1 MGEAVHEAARAAPGP
16 GIFGPPRYDGL
27 FGRDRRTPD
36 SFWISLRY
44 FNIYRMAVAVLF
56 LGITLFYGD
65 ALNLGSY
72 RLTFFRGV
80 CVAYLAAGLVFQS
93 VLRNLKDLFNL
104 QLSAHIFVDIVAIT
118 LLMYASGG
126 IRSGLG
132 VMLLIALTGAAL
144 VAPRRLSTLYA
155 ALAGIALLLEQ
166 TYWVL
171 RFDAPEANF
180 LQPALL
186 AAGGFAGAGVVGWLA
201 QRVAANEQ
209 LARERG
215 RALET
220 QLRVNQLVIA
230 DMQDGVLVLDRD
242 GRVVQHNPQAQRLL
256 GAGALHGAELAAR
269 LPGFGERWRAWR
281 DGDAAAAQIELEVRG
296 RGLRLRLMETGDAE
310 DLALAFVEDTTR
322 SREEAQQLKLAALG
336 RLTANIA
343 HEIRNPLSAISH
355 AAELLD
361 EERRGADG
369 GRLARIIHDNTR
381 RLERLVSDVLQLNR
395 RDRASA
401 ETIALGP
408 WLAAFVDD
416 FCTNEGVPHGR
427 IAIEGQAPPAL
438 FDREHLR
445 QVLWNLLRNGVRHAR
460 EAPGSVRIVVGAYA
474 DQVELNVVDDG
485 PGVARA
491 IRGQLFEPFFTTESK
506 GTGLGLYL
514 ARELCAANRASL
526 EYVDDMQGAH
536 FRILCRQAPAAEGG
550 ARA

>member
-1 MGEAVHEAARAAPGP
+1 MMLQ
-16 GIFGPPRYDGL
+16 PPRYYGL
-27 FGRDRRTPD
+27 FARDEGTPD

-44 FNIYRMAVAVLF
+44 FNIYRMAVAALF
-56 LGITLFYGD
+56 LGITVFYGD

-72 RLTFFRGV
+72 RLGFFRAV
-80 CVAYLAAGLVFQS
+80 CVAYLALGLVFQS
-93 VLRNLKDLFNL
+93 VLRNLRDLFNL
-104 QLSAHIFVDIVAIT
+104 QLSAHIALDIVAIT

-126 IRSGLG
+126 LRSGLG

-144 VAPRRLSTLYA
+144 VAPRRLSLLYA

-166 TYWVL
+166 SYWVL
-171 RFDAPEANF
+171 KYDAPEANY

-186 AAGGFAGAGVVGWLA
+186 AIGGFAGAGVVSWLA
-201 QRVAANEQ
+201 QRVAANES

-242 GRVVQHNPQAQRLL
+242 GRVAQHNPQAQRLL
-256 GAGALHGAELAAR
+256 GAGALRGVQLERL

-281 DGDAAAAQIELEVRG
+281 EGDATSAQAELDVHG
-296 RGLRLRLMETGDAE
+296 RGLRLRLMETGAAE
-310 DLALAFVEDTTR
+310 QLAVLFIEDTTR
-322 SREEAQQLKLAALG
+322 SREEAQRLKLAALG

-361 EERRGADG
+361 EETRESDRS
-369 GRLARIIHDNTR
+369 RLTRIIHDNTQ

-395 RDRASA
+395 RDRAAADRVPLESWLPAFVADFCANEAVPA
-401 ETIALGP
+401 ERIALEVARP
-408 WLAAFVDD
+408 V
-416 FCTNEGVPHGR
+416 TVE
-427 IAIEGQAPPAL
+427 
-438 FDREHLR
+438 FDREHLQ
-445 QVLWNLLRNGVRHAR
+445 QVLWNLLRNAVRHAR
-460 EAPGSVRIVVGAYA
+460 AGAGAVRLAVNAYG
-474 DQVELNVVDDG
+474 DQVELNVTDNG

-491 IRGQLFEPFFTTESK
+491 ILGQLFEPFFTTESK

-514 ARELCAANRASL
+514 ARELCAANRAAL

-536 FRILCRQAPAAEGG
+536 FRVLCREAPAA
-550 ARA
+550 